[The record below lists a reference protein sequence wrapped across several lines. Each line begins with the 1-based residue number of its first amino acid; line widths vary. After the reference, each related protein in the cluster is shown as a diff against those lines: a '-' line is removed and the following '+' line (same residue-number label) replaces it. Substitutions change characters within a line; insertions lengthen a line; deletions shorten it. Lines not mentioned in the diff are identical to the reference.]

1 MVDSIPGVRNRI
13 FLFYAH
19 KNKRKMKKL
28 LLLAF
33 AASALAACSDDE
45 YNYFELP
52 ASYTV
57 AFEEARLGEDGY
69 IWGKSQAVTLGE
81 DDKEAAFFGVGS
93 KYFFAPIYTEG
104 DAAFQS
110 LYTDYLGLYGM
121 AYDSWNGFVISNHTD
136 MSTAGFAMTKAFTHR
151 AVPTARHSSL
161 SFITASGPEGNTESL
176 RFICR
181 WGETPACGGSQYDL
195 PLSLFQKRNESGGAR
210 RCERCYYRL

>member
-19 KNKRKMKKL
+19 KNKQKMKKL

-33 AASALAACSDDE
+33 AASVLAACSDDE

-104 DAAFQS
+104 D
-110 LYTDYLGLYGM
+110 
-121 AYDSWNGFVISNHTD
+121 VPI
-136 MSTAGFAMTKAFTHR
+136 
-151 AVPTARHSSL
+151 AVYRL
-161 SFITASGPEGNTESL
+161 SRPLRDGL
-176 RFICR
+176 RFV
-181 WGETPACGGSQYDL
+181 
-195 PLSLFQKRNESGGAR
+195 
-210 RCERCYYRL
+210 ERLRDFEPYGYEYGRFCQ